1 MDHEK
6 YSYPEA
12 LKYLAQKYQ
21 IEIAEVENTPEEQ
34 AKFDQRV
41 QQAMASQK

>member
-1 MDHEK
+1 MGRD
-6 YSYPEA
+6 
-12 LKYLAQKYQ
+12 
-21 IEIAEVENTPEEQ
+21 IAAREGGVTPEEQ